1 MRNLTFIYFF
11 WSEKLKNTKYT
22 LVFNFSDQTKTI
34 KMQNSDKKAAEYI
47 YCEKQ
52 TSTNNYFSS
61 RLSFSELTETLVVT

>member
-1 MRNLTFIYFF
+1 
-11 WSEKLKNTKYT
+11 
-22 LVFNFSDQTKTI
+22 
-34 KMQNSDKKAAEYI
+34 MQNSDKKAAEYI